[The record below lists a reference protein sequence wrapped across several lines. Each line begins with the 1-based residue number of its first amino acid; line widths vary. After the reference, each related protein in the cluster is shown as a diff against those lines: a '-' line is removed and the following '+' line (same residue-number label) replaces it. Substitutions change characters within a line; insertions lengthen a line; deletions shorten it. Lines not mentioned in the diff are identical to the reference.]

1 MSRLAER
8 EQSTGLRQTDLWRI
22 RFVMNLTYRNW
33 LSCVAIL
40 LTQFAGCDLVIAHD
54 SAPHSTGTSSNQT
67 PENTNRKLSEGLQFR
82 VGEPFLVSDVVDAAG
97 DSSVPILSSDS
108 HIVAFQTQD
117 PNMAGGND
125 NVVSDLVLFDT
136 HDGTMQRIAPAGV
149 STNGNSEAASLSG
162 DGDRVAFDSNAD
174 NLIDQDVN
182 GKRDVF
188 LFDRPTGSISLLS
201 VPFDGAQSDGSSH
214 SAQISADG
222 QSVVFVSEASNLVRT
237 DDNGSSDIFVHS
249 VKSGLTELIGIQDP
263 AEPSRLKQESNDEPD
278 ISGDG
283 RFIVFSSFIRPMSEP
298 TEKGVA
304 NIFLYDRDTGISQL
318 VSKGLDET
326 AADRQSGSP
335 SISDDGRWV
344 VFSSNASNLVENDQ
358 NQRSDI
364 FLFDSKQGDLQLISQ
379 DDNGQSFSN
388 ADSFSPQISGDGSYI
403 VFQSNVP
410 MSSPVA
416 NLVPYDIFVYEM
428 KSGTLRRAIGRGV
441 LTDRNNPMI
450 SSGGQ
455 FLTFSG
461 TVEADKKEMQ
471 SEPFSS
477 IFLVKLDN

>member
-1 MSRLAER
+1 MM
-8 EQSTGLRQTDLWRI
+8 D
-22 RFVMNLTYRNW
+22 LTYLNRF
-33 LSCVAIL
+33 SSVAIL
-40 LTQFAGCDLVIAHD
+40 LTQFAGCDFAIAHD
-54 SAPHSTGTSSNQT
+54 SAPHSTGTLNNRT
-67 PENTNRKLSEGLQFR
+67 PEDTTQKLSEDVQFH
-82 VGEPFLVSDVVDAAG
+82 VGEPFLVTDVQTAAG
-97 DSSVPILSSDS
+97 DSFAPILSSDS

-125 NVVSDLVLFDT
+125 NGFSDLVLFDT

-149 STNGNSEAASLSG
+149 STKGNSESASLSG

-222 QSVVFVSEASNLVRT
+222 QSVVFVSEASNLVHA

-249 VKSGLTELIGIQDP
+249 VNSGLTELIDIQDP

-283 RFIVFSSFIRPMSEP
+283 RFVVFSSFIRPMSEP

-304 NIFLYDRDTGISQL
+304 NIFLYDRDTNISQL

-326 AADRQSGSP
+326 AADRQSSSP

-358 NQRSDI
+358 NQQSDI
-364 FLFDSKQGDLQLISQ
+364 FLFDRIQGDLQLISQ
-379 DDNGQSFSN
+379 DDNGQSFPY
-388 ADSFSPQISGDGSYI
+388 ADSFSPQISGDGSHI

-410 MSSPVA
+410 KSSSVA
-416 NLVPYDIFVYEM
+416 NSAPYDIFVYEM
-428 KSGTLRRAIGRGV
+428 KSGTLRRAIGQGL

-461 TVEADKKEMQ
+461 TEGVGKKDMQ

-477 IFLVKLDN
+477 VFLVKLDN